1 MAKQAHPKTKYNPAE
16 PTETVKPDG
25 APKSATPSGK
35 PPGGKLRKVVELL
48 SRAEGAQLEDM
59 MAATGWQAHSVRGAM
74 SGALKRHRGLTISS
88 EKGEEGRVYRIIGAQ
103 A

>member
-1 MAKQAHPKTKYNPAE
+1 MAKQTQTTPKTTTQPAGQI
-16 PTETVKPDG
+16 ETAKLDV
-25 APKSATPSGK
+25 APKSATP
-35 PPGGKLRKVVELL
+35 GGKLGKVVELL
-48 SRAEGAQLEDM
+48 SRAEGAKLEDM

-88 EKGEEGRVYRIIGAQ
+88 EKGEEGRVYRIIEAQ

>member
-1 MAKQAHPKTKYNPAE
+1 MAKQAQTTPKTKSKPAE
-16 PTETVKPDG
+16 CTEKVTSDG
-25 APKSATPSGK
+25 AAKSAA
-35 PPGGKLRKVVELL
+35 PGGKLGKVVELL
-48 SRAEGAQLEDM
+48 SRAEGAKLKDM

-88 EKGEEGRVYRIIGAQ
+88 EKGEEGRVYRIIEAQ